1 VFQLLQSL
9 RVVPIDRIVV
19 AITELGD
26 APVTIAV
33 ASVVLVWLAWH
44 RAWHAVIY
52 GAAAVAGGAGF
63 ALLLKVTLQQPRP
76 EPSYAGWNAFS
87 FPSSH
92 TTTSVALYGFL
103 GLLVGRE
110 VGMRW
115 RVAAVLTV
123 VLLVSSIA
131 FSRLY
136 LGALWLSDVAAGFA
150 FGLAWIALLGLAYL
164 QHAPRNVRAGGIAAV
179 VGVTLLTAGAV
190 HIALAHGADMQRY
203 AVNQPIRMMPMANWQ
218 QGGWNELPVRRVDL
232 LGEYEEPFTMQWA
245 GPLADLRAVLSAAGW
260 TAPVSWTLRSS
271 LEWLSPRASPGSLP
285 VLPRLDRGH
294 SEGLVMT
301 RTAGSLPEDQR
312 LVLRVWRSDV
322 TLSAGA
328 TSLPLWIGTIVAE
341 RIDRVMWLATVA
353 REEPDM
359 NTALS
364 AVHNALPWA
373 PVERRPDIISYSQ
386 WNGFVLLG
394 SIVDHQP
401 ASSSLLRRGKP

>member
-1 VFQLLQSL
+1 
-9 RVVPIDRIVV
+9 
-19 AITELGD
+19 
-26 APVTIAV
+26 
-33 ASVVLVWLAWH
+33 
-44 RAWHAVIY
+44 
-52 GAAAVAGGAGF
+52 
-63 ALLLKVTLQQPRP
+63 
-76 EPSYAGWNAFS
+76 
-87 FPSSH
+87 
-92 TTTSVALYGFL
+92 
-103 GLLVGRE
+103 
-110 VGMRW
+110 MRW

-150 FGLAWIALLGLAYL
+150 FGVAWIALLGLAYL
-164 QHAPRNVRAGGIAAV
+164 QHAPRSVGASGIAAV
-179 VGVTLLTAGAV
+179 VGVTLLTAGVV

-203 AVNQPIRMMPMANWQ
+203 AVNQPVRMMPMANWQ
-218 QGGWNELPVRRVDL
+218 QGGWTELPVRRVDL

-294 SEGLVMT
+294 TEGLVMS

-359 NTALS
+359 NTPLS
-364 AVHNALPWA
+364 NLHNALPWA
-373 PVERRPDIISYSQ
+373 PVERRPEIIADPQ